1 MTCII
6 AVGNAF
12 CALGTSEGGAGDPP
26 KSNPSNGY
34 PTRELS
40 TMSDTIVGTLSQRIV
55 YSWILQLDFTYPPA
69 TVMFS
74 VLIKL

>member
-40 TMSDTIVGTLSQRIV
+40 MMSETIVGTLLQRIA
-55 YSWILQLDFTYPPA
+55 YSRILQLDCTYPPA
-69 TVMFS
+69 TVTFS
-74 VLIKL
+74 VLINL